1 MVPSEGWV
9 KNRRHNCNK
18 HAWKPL
24 SEAQNL
30 STKLI
35 GTKDFILIDYVA
47 RNKDTKE
54 IIDVTQEEVAKK
66 EKAYKSD
73 GIYEPMLVAVGE
85 GWVVKGLDEA
95 LVGLKEGEEKEIEIL
110 PEKAFGTRDPQKLKI
125 LAARDLARRGVTPR
139 IGQRVEIDGQ
149 LALIRTVGSGRIT
162 ADFNHPL
169 AGKVIVYSVKVVR
182 KLRDA
187 EEKIRELIHR
197 RLKRVPKENFKI
209 TIGKGGVDIEVPTET
224 ATLED
229 FGFAIMGISRD
240 VNKYVDDAEKVRFF
254 ESFEFEKERPAEE
267 KRAAEVT
274 KEDAKAPKKPQKVVK
289 TTKPKPKAAGE
300 AKKRKAPAES
310 APA

>member
-1 MVPSEGWV
+1 M
-9 KNRRHNCNK
+9 
-18 HAWKPL
+18 
-24 SEAQNL
+24 
-30 STKLI
+30 STKSVQA
-35 GTKDFILIDYVA
+35 KDFILIDYVA

-95 LVGLKEGEEKEIEIL
+95 LVGLKEGEEKEIEL
-110 PEKAFGTRDPQKLKI
+110 QPEKAFGTRDPQKLRI
-125 LAARDLARRGVTPR
+125 LSARDLSRRGVTPR

-169 AGKVIVYSVKVVR
+169 AGKVITYSVKVVR

-197 RLKRVPKENFKI
+197 RLKRIPKENFKI
-209 TIGKGGVDIEVPTET
+209 TLDKSGVDIEVPTEA

-240 VNKYVDDAEKVRFF
+240 VNKYVDNAEKVRFF
-254 ESFEFEKERPAEE
+254 ETFEYEKEKEAEKKQQVEKTKRKTPEKAEKPA
-267 KRAAEVT
+267 KPT
-274 KEDAKAPKKPQKVVK
+274 KS
-289 TTKPKPKAAGE
+289 KPKASAG
-300 AKKRKAPAES
+300 ARKRKVTAES

>member
-1 MVPSEGWV
+1 M
-9 KNRRHNCNK
+9 
-18 HAWKPL
+18 
-24 SEAQNL
+24 
-30 STKLI
+30 STKPVES
-35 GTKDFILIDYVA
+35 KDFILIDYVA

-66 EKAYKSD
+66 EKAYKTD

-95 LVGLKEGEEKEIEIL
+95 LVGLKEGEEKEIEIQ
-110 PEKAFGTRDPQKLKI
+110 PEKAFGTRDPQKLRI
-125 LAARDLARRGVTPR
+125 LSARDLARRGVTPR

-169 AGKVIVYSVKVVR
+169 AGKIIVYTVKVVR
-182 KLRDA
+182 RLRDA
-187 EEKIRELIHR
+187 EEQILELIHR
-197 RLKRVPKENFKI
+197 RLKRIPKENFKI
-209 TIGKGGVDIEVPTET
+209 RIDKREVDIEVPTEA

-240 VNKYVDDAEKVRFF
+240 VNKYVDNTEKVRFF
-254 ESFEFEKERPAEE
+254 ETFEFEKEKPVEE
-267 KRAAEVT
+267 KKPAQVAT
-274 KEDAKAPKKPQKVVK
+274 KESKTTTRPKKPLK
-289 TTKPKPKAAGE
+289 TAKSKPKASAE
-300 AKKRKAPAES
+300 VKKRKAPAES

>member
-1 MVPSEGWV
+1 MSA
-9 KNRRHNCNK
+9 KSIQ
-18 HAWKPL
+18 A
-24 SEAQNL
+24 
-30 STKLI
+30 
-35 GTKDFILIDYVA
+35 KDFILIDYTA

-66 EKAYKSD
+66 EKAYKTD

-95 LVGLKEGEEKEIEIL
+95 LVGLKEGEEKEVEIL
-110 PEKAFGTRDPQKLKI
+110 PEKAFGTRDPQKLRI
-125 LAARDLARRGVTPR
+125 LSARDLARRGVTPR

-187 EEKIRELIHR
+187 EEQIRELIHR
-197 RLKRVPKENFKI
+197 RLKRIPKENFKI
-209 TIGKGGVDIEVPTET
+209 TIGKGAVDVEVPTEA

-240 VNKYVDDAEKVRFF
+240 VNKYVDNTEKVRFF
-254 ESFEFEKERPAEE
+254 ETFEFEKEKPVEE
-267 KRAAEVT
+267 KKPTQTKT
-274 KEDAKAPKKPQKVVK
+274 KEAKVPAKSKKPGK
-289 TTKPKPKAAGE
+289 TARSKLKASTDAM
-300 AKKRKAPAES
+300 KRKAPVES

>member
-1 MVPSEGWV
+1 M
-9 KNRRHNCNK
+9 
-18 HAWKPL
+18 
-24 SEAQNL
+24 
-30 STKLI
+30 STKAVQ
-35 GTKDFILIDYVA
+35 TKDFILIDYVA

-95 LVGLKEGEEKEIEIL
+95 LVGLKEGEEKEIEL
-110 PEKAFGTRDPQKLKI
+110 QPEKAFGTRDPQKLRI
-125 LAARDLARRGVTPR
+125 LSARDLSRRGVTPR

-187 EEKIRELIHR
+187 EEQIRELIHR

-209 TIGKGGVDIEVPTET
+209 TLGKSEVDIEVPTEA

-240 VNKYVDDAEKVRFF
+240 VNKYVDGTEKVRFF
-254 ESFEFEKERPAEE
+254 ETFEYEREKEEEKKQKLEKTKKKTPEKAEKPAEPA
-267 KRAAEVT
+267 KR
-274 KEDAKAPKKPQKVVK
+274 
-289 TTKPKPKAAGE
+289 KPKASAG
-300 AKKRKAPAES
+300 AKKRKVTAES

>member
-1 MVPSEGWV
+1 M
-9 KNRRHNCNK
+9 
-18 HAWKPL
+18 
-24 SEAQNL
+24 
-30 STKLI
+30 STKPVQA
-35 GTKDFILIDYVA
+35 KDFILIDYVA

-54 IIDVTQEEVAKK
+54 IIDVTEEEVAKK
-66 EKAYKSD
+66 EKAYKTD

-95 LVGLKEGEEKEIEIL
+95 LVGLKEGEEKEIEL
-110 PEKAFGTRDPQKLKI
+110 QPEKAFGTRDPQKLRI
-125 LAARDLARRGVTPR
+125 LSARDLSRRGVTPR

-182 KLRDA
+182 KLRDV
-187 EEKIRELIHR
+187 EGQIRELIHR

-209 TIGKGGVDIEVPTET
+209 TLGKNIVDIEVPTEA

-240 VNKYVDDAEKVRFF
+240 VNKYVDSAEKVRFF
-254 ESFEFEKERPAEE
+254 ETFEYKKEKEAEKKPEVE
-267 KRAAEVT
+267 KT
-274 KEDAKAPKKPQKVVK
+274 KKKTPKKAETAEKPTKS
-289 TTKPKPKAAGE
+289 KPKPAAG
-300 AKKRKAPAES
+300 ARKRKVPAES

>member
-1 MVPSEGWV
+1 M
-9 KNRRHNCNK
+9 
-18 HAWKPL
+18 
-24 SEAQNL
+24 
-30 STKLI
+30 STKLT
-35 GTKDFILIDYVA
+35 GSKDFILIDYVA

-110 PEKAFGTRDPQKLKI
+110 PEKAFGARDPQKLRI
-125 LAARDLARRGVTPR
+125 LSARDLARRGVTPR

-149 LALIRTVGSGRIT
+149 LALIRTVGSGRVT

-182 KLRDA
+182 ELRDA
-187 EEKIRELIHR
+187 EEQIRELIHR

-209 TIGKGGVDIEVPTET
+209 TIDKGGVNIEVPTEA

-240 VNKYVDDAEKVRFF
+240 VNKYVNNAEKVRFF
-254 ESFEFEKERPAEE
+254 ETFEFEKEKPAEE
-267 KRAAEVT
+267 EKAAEAAK
-274 KEDAKAPKKPQKVVK
+274 KETKAPEKPQKPAK
-289 TTKPKPKAAGE
+289 TTKPKASGVSR
-300 AKKRKAPAES
+300 KRKAPAQS

>member
-1 MVPSEGWV
+1 M
-9 KNRRHNCNK
+9 
-18 HAWKPL
+18 
-24 SEAQNL
+24 
-30 STKLI
+30 STKPVQA
-35 GTKDFILIDYVA
+35 KDFILIDYVA

-54 IIDVTQEEVAKK
+54 IIDVTEEEVAKK
-66 EKAYKSD
+66 EKAYKTD

-95 LVGLKEGEEKEIEIL
+95 LVGLKEGEEKEIEL
-110 PEKAFGTRDPQKLKI
+110 QPEKAFGTRDPQKLRI
-125 LAARDLARRGVTPR
+125 LSARDLSRRGVTPR

-169 AGKVIVYSVKVVR
+169 AGKIIVYSVKVVR
-182 KLRDA
+182 KLRDV
-187 EEKIRELIHR
+187 EGQIRELIHR

-209 TIGKGGVDIEVPTET
+209 TLGKNIVDIEVPTEA

-240 VNKYVDDAEKVRFF
+240 VNKYVDSAEKVRFF
-254 ESFEFEKERPAEE
+254 ETFEYKKEKEAEKKPEVE
-267 KRAAEVT
+267 KT
-274 KEDAKAPKKPQKVVK
+274 KKKTPKKAETAEKPTKS
-289 TTKPKPKAAGE
+289 KPKPAAG
-300 AKKRKAPAES
+300 ARKRKVPAES

>member
-1 MVPSEGWV
+1 MSI
-9 KNRRHNCNK
+9 
-18 HAWKPL
+18 KPVQ
-24 SEAQNL
+24 A
-30 STKLI
+30 
-35 GTKDFILIDYVA
+35 KDFILIDYVA

-66 EKAYKSD
+66 EKAYKTD

-95 LVGLKEGEEKEIEIL
+95 LVGLKEGEEKEIEL
-110 PEKAFGTRDPQKLKI
+110 QPEKAFGTRDPQKLRI
-125 LAARDLARRGVTPR
+125 LSARDLSRRGVTPR

-169 AGKVIVYSVKVVR
+169 AGKVITYSVKVVR
-182 KLRDA
+182 KLRDV

-197 RLKRVPKENFKI
+197 RLKRIPKENFKI
-209 TIGKGGVDIEVPTET
+209 TLDKSGVDIEVPTEA

-240 VNKYVDDAEKVRFF
+240 VNKYVDNAEKVRFF
-254 ESFEFEKERPAEE
+254 ETFEYAKEAEKKQQVE
-267 KRAAEVT
+267 KT
-274 KEDAKAPKKPQKVVK
+274 KKKAPEKAEKPAKP
-289 TTKPKPKAAGE
+289 TKSKPKASAG
-300 AKKRKAPAES
+300 AKKRKITAVS

>member
-1 MVPSEGWV
+1 M
-9 KNRRHNCNK
+9 
-18 HAWKPL
+18 
-24 SEAQNL
+24 
-30 STKLI
+30 STAAI
-35 GTKDFILIDYVA
+35 HPKDFILIDYVA

-54 IIDVTQEEVAKK
+54 VIDVTQEEVAKK

-95 LVGLKEGEEKEIEIL
+95 LIGLKEGEEKEIEL
-110 PEKAFGTRDPQKLKI
+110 QPEKAFGTRDPQKLRI
-125 LAARDLARRGVTPR
+125 LSARDLARRGVTPR

-169 AGKVIVYSVKVVR
+169 AGKVIVYTVKVVR
-182 KLRDA
+182 KLRGA
-187 EEKIRELIHR
+187 EEQIRELIHR
-197 RLKRVPKENFKI
+197 RLKRIPKDSFKI
-209 TIGKGGVDIEVPTET
+209 EISKKAIDIEVPPEA

-240 VNKYVDDAEKVRFF
+240 VNKFVDGAEKVRFF
-254 ESFEFEKERPAEE
+254 ETFEYKKEKPPEE
-267 KRAAEVT
+267 KKASAEAPEKAKPPT
-274 KEDAKAPKKPQKVVK
+274 KAKKPVKADKV
-289 TTKPKPKAAGE
+289 KPKGPAARKE
-300 AKKRKAPAES
+300 KKAPAES

>member
-1 MVPSEGWV
+1 M
-9 KNRRHNCNK
+9 
-18 HAWKPL
+18 
-24 SEAQNL
+24 
-30 STKLI
+30 STKPI
-35 GTKDFILIDYVA
+35 QTREFILIDYVA

-95 LVGLKEGEEKEIEIL
+95 LVGLKEGEEKEIEL
-110 PEKAFGTRDPQKLKI
+110 TPEKAFGTRDPQKLRI
-125 LAARDLARRGVTPR
+125 LSARDLARRGVTPR

-169 AGKVIVYSVKVVR
+169 AGKIIVYSVKIVR
-182 KLRDA
+182 RLRDA
-187 EEKIRELIHR
+187 EEQIRELIHR
-197 RLKRVPKENFKI
+197 RLKRIPKENFKI
-209 TIGKGGVDIEVPTET
+209 TISKSGVDVEVPTEA

-240 VNKYVDDAEKVRFF
+240 VNKYVDNAEKVRFF
-254 ESFEFEKERPAEE
+254 ETFEFEKEKPVEE
-267 KRAAEVT
+267 KKPAQKTTE
-274 KEDAKAPKKPQKVVK
+274 EAKAPSKSKKPVK
-289 TTKPKPKAAGE
+289 TAKFRPKASSE
-300 AKKRKAPAES
+300 VKKRKAPAES

>member
-1 MVPSEGWV
+1 
-9 KNRRHNCNK
+9 
-18 HAWKPL
+18 
-24 SEAQNL
+24 L
-30 STKLI
+30 STKPVES
-35 GTKDFILIDYVA
+35 KDFILIDYVA

-66 EKAYKSD
+66 EKAYKTD

-95 LVGLKEGEEKEIEIL
+95 LVGLKEGEEKEIEIQ
-110 PEKAFGTRDPQKLKI
+110 PEKAFGTRDPQKLRI
-125 LAARDLARRGVTPR
+125 LSARDLARRGVTPR

-169 AGKVIVYSVKVVR
+169 AGKIIVYTVKVVR
-182 KLRDA
+182 RLRDA
-187 EEKIRELIHR
+187 EEQILELIHR
-197 RLKRVPKENFKI
+197 RLKRIPKENFKI
-209 TIGKGGVDIEVPTET
+209 RIDKREVDIEVPTEA

-240 VNKYVDDAEKVRFF
+240 VNKYVDNTEKVRFF
-254 ESFEFEKERPAEE
+254 ETFEFEKEKPVEE
-267 KRAAEVT
+267 KKPAQVAT
-274 KEDAKAPKKPQKVVK
+274 KESKTTTRPKKPLK
-289 TTKPKPKAAGE
+289 TAKSKPKASAE
-300 AKKRKAPAES
+300 VKKRKAPAES

>member
-1 MVPSEGWV
+1 M
-9 KNRRHNCNK
+9 
-18 HAWKPL
+18 
-24 SEAQNL
+24 
-30 STKLI
+30 STKAVQP
-35 GTKDFILIDYVA
+35 KDFILIDYVA

-66 EKAYKSD
+66 EKAYKTD

-95 LVGLKEGEEKEIEIL
+95 LVGLKEGEEKEIEL
-110 PEKAFGTRDPQKLKI
+110 QPEKAFGTRDPQKLKI
-125 LAARDLARRGVTPR
+125 LSARDLSRRGVTPR

-169 AGKVIVYSVKVVR
+169 AGKVIIYSVKVVR

-187 EEKIRELIHR
+187 EERIRELIHR
-197 RLKRVPKENFKI
+197 RLKRIPKENFKI
-209 TIGKGGVDIEVPTET
+209 SIGKKEVDIEVPNEA

-240 VNKYVDDAEKVRFF
+240 VNKYVDDSEKVRFF
-254 ESFEFEKERPAEE
+254 ETFEYKKEKEVEKKQQAAKTKKKTPVKSAKPEEPSKGRPKVSAGAR
-267 KRAAEVT
+267 KKKVAA
-274 KEDAKAPKKPQKVVK
+274 A
-289 TTKPKPKAAGE
+289 
-300 AKKRKAPAES
+300 S

>member
-1 MVPSEGWV
+1 M
-9 KNRRHNCNK
+9 
-18 HAWKPL
+18 
-24 SEAQNL
+24 
-30 STKLI
+30 STKPTQ
-35 GTKDFILIDYVA
+35 TKDFILIDYVA

-66 EKAYKSD
+66 EKAYKTD

-95 LVGLKEGEEKEIEIL
+95 LVGLKEGDEKEIEL
-110 PEKAFGTRDPQKLKI
+110 PPEKAFGARDPQKLRI
-125 LAARDLARRGVTPR
+125 LSARDLARRGVTPR

-169 AGKVIVYSVKVVR
+169 AGKIIVYSVKVVR
-182 KLRDA
+182 RLRNA
-187 EEKIRELIHR
+187 EEQIRELIHR
-197 RLKRVPKENFKI
+197 RLKRIPKENFKI
-209 TIGKGGVDIEVPTET
+209 EFGKSGVEIEVPTEA

-240 VNKYVDDAEKVRFF
+240 VNKYVDNAEKVRFF
-254 ESFEFEKERPAEE
+254 ETFEFEKEKPAEE
-267 KRAAEVT
+267 KKPVPRKAVVT
-274 KEDAKAPKKPQKVVK
+274 KAPEKIKKSVKPAKS
-289 TTKPKPKAAGE
+289 KPKASAE
-300 AKKRKAPAES
+300 VKKKVRAES